1 MEGKRGQATILLLQS
16 FDIRK
21 VAMDFIIKPMRTP
34 LFLIIVSLPFLMLHS
49 VSDCQAAQKSK
60 DAGTTAHAV
69 QGMQKVVTKQATF
82 VLYVPKWWKVSEGSE
97 GATRYV
103 TAADP
108 SGRSSVFFSTGTVS
122 KGENTTA
129 LAKHANAGLG
139 HQSKNLEIRNAFSS
153 RDGSSLVY
161 DGTYS
166 PPKRGKTEFRTWVS
180 QKGNDFTLTRI
191 EAPAGQFEAMKPLL
205 LTVMSNI
212 RVTKGSFTTQAAAT
226 PAKVNLVNYRLR
238 DGSASFLIP
247 QGWKCQDHGKG
258 LFIAGDPAG
267 YSFIS
272 GQVDLLSPQLR
283 VNTPGILVSP
293 YLNSH
298 QAWQFI
304 TACYGLASHM
314 RFEKVYPRKDLMSQA
329 VQAGIPA
336 SIEEYVYTFTN
347 REGRACKG
355 FTFGMSIGSRSGLN
369 WNFRHLTVTAP
380 ANQFN
385 AWAGTLGT
393 MMGSYRINERWAQA
407 YVAQG
412 QQRLREMQKQTS
424 AMVARNAQEIRQTM
438 QAAYDERQKSQ
449 DYIDYQ
455 RTNYIRGQQDW
466 ISNMEGGTVYR
477 TDSWG
482 TKNTATGE
490 YWEGKAYDYYHFKG
504 KNPKYNEQM
513 QPVDSRALWE
523 RHVR

>member
-1 MEGKRGQATILLLQS
+1 MGVHTKSTRVLFFFIISSLLLFLPQG
-16 FDIRK
+16 
-21 VAMDFIIKPMRTP
+21 VAVT
-34 LFLIIVSLPFLMLHS
+34 
-49 VSDCQAAQKSK
+49 QAAQKSK
-60 DAGTTAHAV
+60 GTGASSPAG

-82 VLYVPKWWKVSEGSE
+82 VLYVPKGWKVTEGSD
-97 GATRYV
+97 GAARYV
-103 TAADP
+103 TATDP
-108 SGRSSVFFSTGTVS
+108 SGKSAVFFSTGSVTQGATTTS
-122 KGENTTA
+122 LAKQANTGLGRQAKDLEIQNA
-129 LAKHANAGLG
+129 LA
-139 HQSKNLEIRNAFSS
+139 S

-166 PPKRGKTEFRTWVS
+166 PPKRGKTQFRTWVS
-180 QKGNDFTLTRI
+180 QKGNDFTLSRI
-191 EAPAGQFEAMKPLL
+191 EAPAGQFEAMKPTL
-205 LTVMSNI
+205 LTVLSNI
-212 RVTKGSFTTQAAAT
+212 RVTKGSFTGQTAAA
-226 PAKVNLVNYRLR
+226 PVKVQLVPYQQR
-238 DGSASFLIP
+238 DGSASFMLP
-247 QGWKCQDHGKG
+247 RGWQCQDHGKG

-272 GQVDLLSPQLR
+272 GSVQLLTPQLR
-283 VNTPGILVSP
+283 VNTPGVLVSP

-304 TACYGLASHM
+304 TASYGLASNM
-314 RFEKVYPRKDLMSQA
+314 RFEKVIPRTDLMSQA
-329 VQAGIPA
+329 GQPGVPA
-336 SIEEYVYTFTN
+336 SIEEYVYTFTDKE
-347 REGRACKG
+347 RRACKG
-355 FTFGMSIGSRSGLN
+355 YTFGMSFGSRSGLN
-369 WNFRHLTVTAP
+369 WSFRHLTVTAP
-380 ANQFN
+380 ADKFN
-385 AWAGTLGT
+385 AWAETLGA
-393 MMGSYRINERWAQA
+393 MMGSYKINERWAQA

-438 QAAYDERQKSQ
+438 QAAYDERQKSM

-466 ISNMEGGTVYR
+466 ISSMEGGTVYR

-490 YWEGKAYDYYHFKG
+490 YWEGKAYDYYHYQG

-513 QPVDSRALWE
+513 QSVDSRALWE

>member
-1 MEGKRGQATILLLQS
+1 MSIRTKTICFHICVILTSLLLFLTHIVATGQA
-16 FDIRK
+16 
-21 VAMDFIIKPMRTP
+21 AP
-34 LFLIIVSLPFLMLHS
+34 
-49 VSDCQAAQKSK
+49 KSK
-60 DAGTTAHAV
+60 SAPSTAGTK
-69 QGMQKVVTKQATF
+69 GMEKVVTKQATF
-82 VLYVPKWWKVSEGSE
+82 VLYVPRGWKAGEGID
-97 GATRYV
+97 GAARYV
-103 TAADP
+103 TATDP
-108 SGRSSVFFSTGTVS
+108 TGKSLVFFSTGTVS
-122 KGENTTA
+122 QGDNLTA
-129 LAKHANAGLG
+129 LAKRANANLG
-139 HQSKNLEIRNAFSS
+139 RQAKDLEIRNAFSS

-180 QKGNDFTLTRI
+180 RKGSDFTLSRI

-205 LTVMSNI
+205 LTVLSNI
-212 RVTKGSFTTQAAAT
+212 RVTRGSFTAQGAAAA
-226 PAKVNLVNYRLR
+226 PKVQLVTYRQR

-258 LFIAGDPAG
+258 IFAAGDPAG

-272 GQVDLLSPQLR
+272 GQVELLSPHLG
-283 VNTPGILVSP
+283 VNAPGVLVSP
-293 YLNSH
+293 FLNSH

-304 TACYGLASHM
+304 TARYGLASNM
-314 RFEKVYPRKDLMSQA
+314 RFEKVYPRKDLMNQA

-336 SIEEYVYTFTN
+336 SIEEYLYTFTN

-355 FTFGMSIGSRSGLN
+355 FTFGMSIGSRAGLN

-380 ANQFN
+380 TNQFN

-412 QQRLREMQKQTS
+412 QQRLREMQRQTS

-438 QAAYDERQKSQ
+438 QAAYDERQKSM

-466 ISNMEGGTVYR
+466 ISSMEGGTVYR
-477 TDSWG
+477 TDNWG
-482 TKNTATGE
+482 TKNTTTGE
-490 YWEGKAYDYYHFKG
+490 YWEGKAYDYYHYQG

-513 QPVDSRALWE
+513 QAVDSRALWE
-523 RHVR
+523 KHIR